1 MEFADIVIDRIG
13 EEDNPKK
20 SFNALVTFTTEDY
33 ALALN
38 KIVKLM
44 ITGRQKRS
52 SVSLL
57 NLLSDKQAQKI
68 EDVNV
73 YKANL
78 FTTIFGEKDE
88 TEKITLKTFVKA
100 SHNHSEDTLKTAEE
114 QSSDMI
120 FMGVGRNIFSTE
132 LWGKY
137 IKLKQNNLATE
148 EDFITELGEIQTKI
162 LKTATTLLNKS
173 DRSVGILAGSNFN
186 RIENIFVPILREEDI
201 LTFTTIHQIAKNNG
215 ITITVWDSIGIIEN
229 NPKIQK
235 AFTTISKKAESKIS
249 IWNNNKKITVDFMR
263 EQDLMLIAR
272 TGWERLICTPLCWI
286 NDMPPTLILKD
297 KKI

>member
-1 MEFADIVIDRIG
+1 MEFADIVIDRIA

-20 SFNALVTFTTEDY
+20 SFNALVSFTTEDH

-38 KIVKLM
+38 KIVELLV
-44 ITGRQKRS
+44 TGRQKRS
-52 SVSLL
+52 SISLL
-57 NLLSDKQAQKI
+57 NLLSDEQVQRI
-68 EDVNV
+68 EDENI

-78 FTTIFGEKDE
+78 FSDIFGEKDE
-88 TEKITLKTFVKA
+88 TKKTTIRTFVKA
-100 SHNHSEDTLKTAEE
+100 SHNHSDDILKTAEE

-120 FMGVGRNIFSTE
+120 FMGIGRNIFATT
-132 LWGKY
+132 LWDKY
-137 IKLKQNNLATE
+137 IKLKQNSLATE
-148 EDFITELGEIQTKI
+148 EDYINELGEEQTKI
-162 LKTATTLLNKS
+162 LRVATTLLNKS
-173 DRSVGILAGSNFN
+173 DRAVGILAGSNFN
-186 RIENIFVPILREEDI
+186 KIENIFVPILREEDI